1 MSHGARPLGRRRRRL
16 YWTVGL
22 LTAGAVLGALG
33 GWLLYRSSRAEQYR
47 PGEAV
52 DEITSKLDL
61 GIPEEAPEPVFTDV
75 TVAAGLDS
83 FRSFAGERTSQL
95 PEDMGSGAAW
105 GDFDGDG
112 DDDLFLVSQGGPLGT
127 LAAERERSRLYENL
141 GDGRFAEVEN
151 FPDTRIHGMAASWG
165 DHDGDGDL
173 DLVVTGYDVLRL
185 FRNDSGTFARDP
197 ALEERAGYWAGASWS
212 DFDLDGDLDLYVCGY
227 VRYVEDPEGAQSFT
241 QQYSRA
247 VPYTLN
253 PASFEPERNLLFRNT
268 GRGRFEEVAEEFGV
282 ANPEGRSLGALWHD
296 LDADGR
302 PDLYV
307 ANDISDNALFLNRG
321 DRFENV
327 SHAAWVA
334 DYRGAMGL
342 AAGDWNRDGDDDLFV
357 THWVAQ
363 ENALYD
369 SMLVDFR
376 DGGKEGLHFMDVA
389 DQRGVGQIALQV
401 VGWGTQFVDF
411 DSDGWLDLVVANGST
426 FETEDQ
432 PRRLRA
438 QRSFLFWSRRGESFH
453 DLAPLIPA
461 MAEPRVSRGLAVSDY
476 DGDGDVDL
484 LFVDRDGGA
493 RLLRNDTPQGN
504 RIALELQRPGG
515 SPIAGTQ
522 VVAIL
527 GSGPVRRTPD
537 STSYLSQSS
546 RTLHLG
552 LGDAPRVE
560 MLEVRWLDGETQRF
574 EAIDANAR
582 YELTEGDDEARRVAS
597 WAATRAPEAMSRD
610 QLAEFWRRQRAAM
623 NAMKVD
629 RDPERAIAL
638 FEQALELDP
647 AHFDSLYYL
656 GNCLAETGEV
666 ERALEQFAELTR
678 VDPQSQRAHKRWGTL
693 RAATARNEADLDA
706 AVRALERA
714 AEINPEE
721 TGVSLVLGEV
731 ELMRGN
737 TATARQRLEWVVGS
751 NPQSGEA
758 FFVLA
763 YLAWLD
769 RDRAEAV
776 RRLEQASGTR
786 SEDWKP
792 AGVVAEG
799 EVRQKMHVEAT
810 PFEDQFN
817 AWDGSLDPEQVF
829 QAFGP

>member
-75 TVAAGLDS
+75 TADAGLGS

-426 FETEDQ
+426 FETEDE

-438 QRSFLFWSRRGESFH
+438 QRSFLFWSRRGDSLH
-453 DLAPLIPA
+453 DLAPQIPA
-461 MAEPRVSRGLAVSDY
+461 NAHPRVSRGLAVSDY

-515 SPIAGTQ
+515 GLIEGTQ
-522 VVAIL
+522 VVASL

-552 LGDAPRVE
+552 LGDALRVE

-582 YELTEGDDEARRVAS
+582 YELTEGDGEARRVAS
-597 WAATRAPEAMSRD
+597 WAATRAPSAMSRD
-610 QLAEFWRRQRAAM
+610 QLGEFWRRQRAAM
-623 NAMKVD
+623 NAMKID
-629 RDPERAIAL
+629 RDPERAIVL

-810 PFEDQFN
+810 PFEDRFN
-817 AWDGSLDPEQVF
+817 AWDGTLDPEQVF